1 MSEKKVKKN
10 EFLMYKGKPMVR
22 CGNIIYYGNMSDKY
36 VIMIQILETVKKNEM
51 DVASKVLVQLM
62 YTDPD
67 LRAKDRIVKKSE
79 KDGLYNAI
87 DIASIW
93 LERALAEN

>member
-1 MSEKKVKKN
+1 MAEKKAKKD

-22 CGNIIYYGNMSDKY
+22 CGNIIYYGNMYDKY
-36 VIMIQILETVKKNEM
+36 VVMMHILESVKKNDMEI
-51 DVASKVLVQLM
+51 ASKVLVQLM

-93 LERALAEN
+93 LNRALTE